1 MSYVCH
7 LAHRRK
13 PLASSKPLSLTQY
26 YLIGSLNALQALT
39 QFPVT
44 LSKSPQRGL
53 YVILTGT
60 IGLAELMGLR
70 FTVGKCLYLDMHL
83 TLAFL
88 QPLLQVGLQQRCV
101 ERDVG
106 ELVAEGIGDPIL
118 GASPRQCVDHARRA
132 NLAVCLFPISF
143 FATEENRFERGS
155 HVVEI
160 VFAFCGKIAPGWCV
174 PCFWWLL
181 PCHQMTRAQDGHSAW
196 DRSAM
201 EHIVLALEVVD
212 EILLQDVLR
221 EKGRIEFDL
230 RVIPKLH
237 DITKDVRHH
246 WVVGIKEPLHPWQ

>member
-1 MSYVCH
+1 MYLFICCLYRDGGILTALPPLHPRLS
-7 LAHRRK
+7 RGK

-60 IGLAELMGLR
+60 IGFAELMGLR

-106 ELVAEGIGDPIL
+106 ELVAEEIGDPIL
-118 GASPRQCVDHARRA
+118 GVSPKQRADHSRRA
-132 NLAVCLFPISF
+132 NDAVRFSAISF
-143 FATEENRFERGS
+143 SATES
-155 HVVEI
+155 
-160 VFAFCGKIAPGWCV
+160 WCV
-174 PCFWWLL
+174 SCVWWLL

-196 DRSAM
+196 GRSAM
-201 EHIVLALEVVD
+201 QHVVLAFELVD
-212 EILLQDVLR
+212 DRSRQDVLR

-246 WVVGIKEPLHPWQ
+246 WVVGTKELLHPWQ